1 MTFKEA
7 MRTTLE
13 EFEIYNMAYAIQQE
27 DKRLNSAIQAWF
39 NQSVKAQKGRG
50 KSARP
55 AFRNF
60 EEFYNHK
67 EEFDRIFQKNK
78 PNETAVPNR
87 KMDIAERN
95 RLINQMREKGG
106 N

>member
-1 MTFKEA
+1 MSFKEA

-13 EFEIYNMAYAIQQE
+13 EFEIYNMAYAISQE

-55 AFRNF
+55 AFKTF

-67 EEFDRIFQKNK
+67 EEFEKIFRKNQPEKAIPDR
-78 PNETAVPNR
+78 
-87 KMDIAERN
+87 MLDMAERN
-95 RLINQMREKGG
+95 RLINQAKKGG
-106 N
+106 S

>member
-1 MTFKEA
+1 MTFTEA

-55 AFRNF
+55 AFKNF

-67 EEFDRIFQKNK
+67 EEFDRIFQKNQSK
-78 PNETAVPNR
+78 EKAVPP
-87 KMDIAERN
+87 KKLDMAERN
-95 RLINQMREKGG
+95 RLINQARKGG

>member
-1 MTFKEA
+1 MTFREA

-13 EFEIYNMAYAIQQE
+13 ELEIYNMAYAIQQE

-55 AFRNF
+55 AFKNF

-67 EEFDRIFQKNK
+67 EEFDRKD
-78 PNETAVPNR
+78 ALLR
-87 KMDIAERN
+87 S
-95 RLINQMREKGG
+95 INAQVQSFKDSIR
-106 N
+106 

>member
-1 MTFKEA
+1 

-67 EEFDRIFQKNK
+67 AEFERIFQKGQPNK
-78 PNETAVPNR
+78 TKPAIPQR
-87 KMDIAERN
+87 KMDMAERN
-95 RLINQMREKGG
+95 RLINKLQKERG
-106 N
+106 

>member
-1 MTFKEA
+1 MSFKEA

-13 EFEIYNMAYAIQQE
+13 EFEIYNMAYAIRQE

-39 NQSVKAQKGRG
+39 NQSVKAQKGKG

-55 AFRNF
+55 AFKTF

-67 EEFDRIFQKNK
+67 EEFEKIFRKNQPEK
-78 PNETAVPNR
+78 EAIPAR
-87 KMDIAERN
+87 RLDMAERN
-95 RLINQMREKGG
+95 RLINQAKKGG
-106 N
+106 S

>member
-50 KSARP
+50 KSTRP
-55 AFRNF
+55 AFKNF
-60 EEFYNHK
+60 NEFYDHQK
-67 EEFDRIFQKNK
+67 EFDRIFQKNK
-78 PNETAVPNR
+78 PIETAVPTR
-87 KMDIAERN
+87 RMDMAERN
-95 RLINQMREKGG
+95 RMINQMRKKGG

>member
-1 MTFKEA
+1 MSFKEA

-55 AFRNF
+55 AFKNF

-67 EEFDRIFQKNK
+67 AEFDRIFQKNI
-78 PNETAVPNR
+78 PNEKAIPSR
-87 KMDIAERN
+87 KLDMAERN

>member
-1 MTFKEA
+1 MTFREA

-55 AFRNF
+55 AFKNF

-67 EEFDRIFQKNK
+67 EEFDRIFQKNQPTK
-78 PNETAVPNR
+78 ETVPSR
-87 KMDIAERN
+87 KLDMAERN
-95 RLINQMREKGG
+95 RLINQARKGG

>member
-50 KSARP
+50 KSTRP
-55 AFRNF
+55 VFKNF
-60 EEFYNHK
+60 NEFYDHQK
-67 EEFDRIFQKNK
+67 EFDRIFNKNQ
-78 PNETAVPNR
+78 PNQSGPTR
-87 KMDIAERN
+87 KMDMAERN
-95 RLINQMREKGG
+95 RLINKA
-106 N
+106 

>member
-1 MTFKEA
+1 MTFREA

-55 AFRNF
+55 AFKNF
-60 EEFYNHK
+60 EEFYPPK
-67 EEFDRIFQKNK
+67 EEFDRIFQKK
-78 PNETAVPNR
+78 QPTKETAPPR
-87 KMDIAERN
+87 KRDMAERN
-95 RLINQMREKGG
+95 R
-106 N
+106 

>member
-1 MTFKEA
+1 
-7 MRTTLE
+7 
-13 EFEIYNMAYAIQQE
+13 MAYAIQQE

-55 AFRNF
+55 AFENF

-67 EEFDRIFQKNK
+67 EEFDRIFQKNQPTK
-78 PNETAVPNR
+78 ETVPPR
-87 KMDIAERN
+87 KQDMAERN
-95 RLINQMREKGG
+95 RLINQARKGG

>member
-1 MTFKEA
+1 

-87 KMDIAERN
+87 KMDMAERN

>member
-1 MTFKEA
+1 

-55 AFRNF
+55 AFKTF

-67 EEFDRIFQKNK
+67 AEFEKIFQKEQPIK
-78 PNETAVPNR
+78 TAIPQR
-87 KMDIAERN
+87 KMDMAERN
-95 RLINQMREKGG
+95 RLINKLQKERG
-106 N
+106 

>member
-50 KSARP
+50 KSTRP
-55 AFRNF
+55 AFENF
-60 EEFYNHK
+60 NEFYDHQK
-67 EEFDRIFQKNK
+67 EFERIFQKNK
-78 PNETAVPNR
+78 PIETAVPNR
-87 KMDIAERN
+87 KMDMAERN
-95 RLINQMREKGG
+95 RMINQMRKKGG

>member
-1 MTFKEA
+1 

-78 PNETAVPNR
+78 PNETTVSNR
-87 KMDIAERN
+87 KMDMAERN

>member
-1 MTFKEA
+1 MNFKEA

-67 EEFDRIFQKNK
+67 EEFDRIFQKNQ

-87 KMDIAERN
+87 KMDMAERN

>member
-1 MTFKEA
+1 MTFQEA
-7 MRTTLE
+7 SRTTLE

-67 EEFDRIFQKNK
+67 AEFEKIFQKEQPIQK
-78 PNETAVPNR
+78 AIPQR
-87 KMDIAERN
+87 KMDMAERN
-95 RLINQMREKGG
+95 RLINKLQKERG
-106 N
+106 

>member
-1 MTFKEA
+1 MTFREA

-55 AFRNF
+55 AFENF

-67 EEFDRIFQKNK
+67 EEFDRIFQKNQPTK
-78 PNETAVPNR
+78 ETVPPR
-87 KMDIAERN
+87 KQDMAERN
-95 RLINQMREKGG
+95 RLINQARKGG